1 MPAHE
6 APPPVPSDDDA
17 HENARDV
24 DAREVDREAGGSG
37 ASKPVPAAD
46 AGASTSDQ
54 GGPGA
59 LGWVRQNVRG
69 LIAAVILAIA
79 AFAAFSGPGSGG
91 GDEDGGR
98 GSGGGGA
105 DTTVESTGAAD
116 PGDEVPPPD
125 DDGSSVTDEP
135 EGPTTT
141 LTPPDVDSDRPAI
154 DLATPPPAGNAAEVA
169 RWWAATYTSYIG
181 AETPAALATRLT
193 GWTTQ
198 GLLDEL
204 GALPP
209 AASYDPPVAV
219 GGVSVQEIPPAAGDT
234 SGGNHQRV
242 SVETDFALVIYD
254 LTLVDAGGTWQVSE
268 ATRL

>member
-6 APPPVPSDDDA
+6 ATPPVPSDDDG
-17 HENARDV
+17 HESVRDV
-24 DAREVDREAGGSG
+24 DAREDDREAAGSG
-37 ASKPVPAAD
+37 ASTSTADDRGAGSGAA
-46 AGASTSDQ
+46 
-54 GGPGA
+54 GA
-59 LGWVRQNVRG
+59 LGWVRQNIRG
-69 LIAAVILAIA
+69 LIAAAILAIA
-79 AFAAFSGPGSGG
+79 AFAAFSGPGTG
-91 GDEDGGR
+91 GDDDGG

-116 PGDEVPPPD
+116 PGDEVPPSDGED
-125 DDGSSVTDEP
+125 DGDGSSVTDEP
-135 EGPTTT
+135 EGTTTT

-154 DLATPPPAGNAAEVA
+154 DLTTTPPPGDAAEVA

-181 AETPAALATRLT
+181 AETPAALVTRLAD
-193 GWTTQ
+193 WTTQ
-198 GLLDEL
+198 DLLDEL

-234 SGGNHQRV
+234 RGGNHQRV
-242 SVETDFALVIYD
+242 SVESDFALVIYD

>member
-6 APPPVPSDDDA
+6 ATPPVPSDDDA
-17 HENARDV
+17 PESARDV
-24 DAREVDREAGGSG
+24 EAREADRDTGGGSRPSDQVSAGGEGGSG
-37 ASKPVPAAD
+37 A
-46 AGASTSDQ
+46 
-54 GGPGA
+54 PGA
-59 LGWVRQNVRG
+59 LGWLRQNVRG
-69 LIAAVILAIA
+69 LIAAAILAIA
-79 AFAAFSGPGSGG
+79 AFAAFSGPGTG
-91 GDEDGGR
+91 GDDDGGS
-98 GSGGGGA
+98 GGGGGA

-116 PGDEVPPPD
+116 PGAEVPPAEGEGEG
-125 DDGSSVTDEP
+125 DGSSVTDEP
-135 EGPTTT
+135 DGPTTT
-141 LTPPDVDSDRPAI
+141 LTPPDVDSDRPPI
-154 DLATPPPAGNAAEVA
+154 DLTTPPPAGDAVEVA
-169 RWWAATYTSYIG
+169 RWWAATYTSHIG
-181 AETPAALATRLT
+181 AETPAALATRLSD
-193 GWTTQ
+193 WTTQ

-219 GGVSVQEIPPAAGDT
+219 GGVSVQEIAPAAGDT